1 MIDPIDDYCATIR
14 ADLAGLPGADDVVA
28 ELEDHLREATERLS
42 GEDAD
47 QTAATELAIE
57 RLGEPELVARGI
69 RTEHGW
75 PRGSDP
81 VAVRRLPFTM
91 SEILLI
97 LAAVA
102 YSLATFL
109 FDSACG
115 GDFDKLGE
123 DTRQACLD
131 RWEAVELLPSLPALP
146 FGLDGLSTTPA
157 IHGALLVSLILMA
170 TATLTFAMAQ
180 PWPGGTRRW
189 ALIAG
194 GCTVAAGLAV
204 ATHPLDPGAGFSWWG
219 AGAAI
224 AIDAAALSAIAL
236 VWSGPL
242 DVGRTPARP
251 AQSPGDLVTS
261 CTRYRIRA
269 SLILLAAAGAGAHV
283 LQQVLLGPLAA
294 IMIEASRSQLQW
306 WLPAPWRNQIQPLL
320 LLTLP
325 IASMILG
332 RRSRAR
338 TPADVTTAAQ
348 DTVPGGQVP
357 PRPA

>member
-69 RTEHGW
+69 RTAHGW

-180 PWPGGTRRW
+180 PWPGG
-189 ALIAG
+189 
-194 GCTVAAGLAV
+194 
-204 ATHPLDPGAGFSWWG
+204 
-219 AGAAI
+219 
-224 AIDAAALSAIAL
+224 
-236 VWSGPL
+236 
-242 DVGRTPARP
+242 
-251 AQSPGDLVTS
+251 AQ
-261 CTRYRIRA
+261 
-269 SLILLAAAGAGAHV
+269 
-283 LQQVLLGPLAA
+283 
-294 IMIEASRSQLQW
+294 
-306 WLPAPWRNQIQPLL
+306 
-320 LLTLP
+320 
-325 IASMILG
+325 G
-332 RRSRAR
+332 RRSPSMRPHCRRSPWSGADPWTSGAPRHDLPSRRA
-338 TPADVTTAAQ
+338 TW
-348 DTVPGGQVP
+348 
-357 PRPA
+357 